1 MQTLISGRHTS
12 LREGEKRVIEEK
24 LQKYAKKLNGLT
36 KTEVVLNVENDRHDI
51 EIILHVAHSNPLIVH
66 TSAQDNL
73 AALDLGIQKMDNL
86 VSKHIGKLQNHHK

>member
-1 MQTLISGRHTS
+1 MQTVISGRHTS

-24 LQKYAKKLNGLT
+24 LQKYAKKLSGLT

-51 EIILHVAHSNPLIVH
+51 EIILHVAHSNPLIINA
-66 TSAQDNL
+66 SAQDNL
-73 AALDLGIQKMDNL
+73 AALDVGIQKMDNL

>member
-24 LQKYAKKLNGLT
+24 LQKYSKKVSGLT

-51 EIILHVAHSNPLIVH
+51 EIILHVAHNNPLIVNA
-66 TSAQDNL
+66 SAQDNL
-73 AALDLGIQKMDNL
+73 AALDMGIQKLDNL
-86 VSKHIGKLQNHHK
+86 VSKYIGKLQNHHK